1 MQVAGKWPPL
11 PPTPCHKWIVWQCNS
26 LLHNPFKEV
35 AGVCAFPDCW
45 KLLHGKWC
53 GIPNNR
59 PYLMFITWKFYK
71 QMVRILFLGFPHQH
85 HWLQPSTNGWC
96 SRHLVESHW
105 WPGWSSIDRLW
116 WRTTP
121 DGVLGNG
128 WASSSYFHQADP
140 CLKNLEARRWQE
152 RTCWRA
158 QCDTFSCESMHIPM
172 TFPQKT
178 KSAGPMAW

>member
-1 MQVAGKWPPL
+1 MLVSVLFLIA
-11 PPTPCHKWIVWQCNS
+11 S
-26 LLHNPFKEV
+26 
-35 AGVCAFPDCW
+35 
-45 KLLHGKWC
+45 LLHGKWC

-121 DGVLGNG
+121 DGALGNG
-128 WASSSYFHQADP
+128 WASSSYFQQADP
-140 CLKNLEARRWQE
+140 CLKNHFQPGGGKRVSMLESSMWQFHLWVYARVQWLDRSGC
-152 RTCWRA
+152 R
-158 QCDTFSCESMHIPM
+158 H
-172 TFPQKT
+172 KT
-178 KSAGPMAW
+178 GGPFLA